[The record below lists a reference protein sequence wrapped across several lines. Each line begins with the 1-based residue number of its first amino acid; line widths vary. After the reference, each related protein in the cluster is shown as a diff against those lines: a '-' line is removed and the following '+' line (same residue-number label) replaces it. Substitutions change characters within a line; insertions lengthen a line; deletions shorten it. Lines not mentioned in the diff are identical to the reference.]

1 MEMMNYNKRGKK
13 NSKVGLFGFILFTVV
28 GTSMVFY
35 MINNEPKPVI
45 LGENMY
51 IPVGSENVDGDSNSN
66 GNENDNEVSIYTEE
80 YLKAIKYNVKQNV
93 KRETDGNMKLNLSVP
108 SIYIDGEPLSEINNT
123 ILAKFIER
131 YDAVKAQS
139 GALENKFTY
148 KVTHNTYE
156 SMLNGRRVLSFT
168 LYERTIDDMTGEET
182 RYKLYGLTVDLATK
196 QILTQDD
203 IGPTILGNTYK
214 NEIKSAV
221 KEHLITKKIY
231 KIDNYS
237 YTMTG
242 MEEFYVKDG
251 KLHIMF
257 NPGELKTNKDYI
269 DIVI

>member
-1 MEMMNYNKRGKK
+1 MEMMNYNKRSKK
-13 NSKVGLFGFILFTVV
+13 NSKIGLFSFILFAVL

-35 MINNEPKPVI
+35 MIKNEPKPVI

-51 IPVGSENVDGDSNSN
+51 IPVDSENIDGENST
-66 GNENDNEVSIYTEE
+66 NENENNNEVSIYTEE
-80 YLKAIKYNVKQNV
+80 YLKAIEYKVKQNI
-93 KRETDGNMKLNLSVP
+93 KKETDGNMKLNLSVP
-108 SIYIDGEPLSEINNT
+108 SIYIDGKSLTEVNNK

-131 YDAVKAQS
+131 YDAVRAQS
-139 GALENKFTY
+139 ETLENKFTY
-148 KVTHNTYE
+148 KVTYNTYE

-182 RYKLYGLTVDLATK
+182 RYKLYGVTVDLATQ

-203 IGPTILGNTYK
+203 IGPTILGSTYK
-214 NEIKSAV
+214 NQIKSSV
-221 KEHLITKKIY
+221 KEYLITKKIY
-231 KIDNYS
+231 KADNYS

-257 NPGELKTNKDYI
+257 NPGELQTNKDYI
-269 DIVI
+269 DIII